1 MGGPGETA
9 ARINRLFDVMHK
21 RAEPPLSTSLA
32 AAAITAETG
41 VQFSTDQLES
51 LRAGQ
56 GAIPADAELTAIAK
70 FFGISARYLLTPGPH
85 NDIEAQLNLLEA
97 MRDAGV
103 RDLGACGGAPSGPDE
118 LNAMAALI
126 RGTTD
131 KSGPTS

>member
-1 MGGPGETA
+1 MGGPGEIA

-56 GAIPADAELTAIAK
+56 RDIPADAELTAIAK
-70 FFGISARYLLTPGPH
+70 FFGISAR
-85 NDIEAQLNLLEA
+85 
-97 MRDAGV
+97 
-103 RDLGACGGAPSGPDE
+103 
-118 LNAMAALI
+118 
-126 RGTTD
+126 
-131 KSGPTS
+131 

>member
-1 MGGPGETA
+1 MGGAGVIA
-9 ARINRLFDVMHK
+9 VRINRLFDVVHK

-32 AAAITAETG
+32 AAAIAAETG
-41 VQFSTDQLES
+41 VQFSADQLES

-70 FFGISARYLLTPGPH
+70 FFGISARYLLAPGPH
-85 NDIEAQLNLLEA
+85 PDIEAQLNLLEA

-103 RDLGACGGAPSGPDE
+103 QDLGACGDAPSGPDE

-126 RGTTD
+126 RRTTD
-131 KSGPTS
+131 DSGPKS